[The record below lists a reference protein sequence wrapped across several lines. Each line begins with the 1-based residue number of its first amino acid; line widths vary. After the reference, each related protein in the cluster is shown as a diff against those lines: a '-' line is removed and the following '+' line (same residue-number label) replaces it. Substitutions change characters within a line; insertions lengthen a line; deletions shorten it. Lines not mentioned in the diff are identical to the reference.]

1 MRLLAGCSALA
12 VALLLTTPARAQGP
26 RLSLALGDTERGL
39 ATPATDSAIRQFAPV
54 EVRSRITA
62 WAPTHR
68 TYAREGAI
76 IGGVL
81 FGILGFVASGLDD
94 PDSGGHVSTVGLTVG
109 GAAVGA
115 LTGALIGGLFPHPE
129 PTAAQGP
136 SPSRGGT

>member
-1 MRLLAGCSALA
+1 MRLLAGCFALA
-12 VALLLTTPARAQGP
+12 VALQLTTPARAQGP
-26 RLSLALGDTERGL
+26 HLSLAPVDTEPRV
-39 ATPATDSAIRQFAPV
+39 ATQATASAIRQFDAVAVQSTIP
-54 EVRSRITA
+54 A
-62 WAPTHR
+62 WTPTQR

-76 IGGVL
+76 LGGVL

-129 PTAAQGP
+129 PKAAQGP